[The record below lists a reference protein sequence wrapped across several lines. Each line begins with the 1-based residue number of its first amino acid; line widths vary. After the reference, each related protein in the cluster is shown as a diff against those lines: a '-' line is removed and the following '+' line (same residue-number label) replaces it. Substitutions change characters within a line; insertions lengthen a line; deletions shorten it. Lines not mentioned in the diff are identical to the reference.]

1 MAPLLFF
8 PFMDQWLAESWL
20 AQYLTE
26 KKYVFPSDIEHITV
40 IDALLVGDVHGRL
53 CRWV

>member
-26 KKYVFPSDIEHITV
+26 KNVFPSNIEHITMTDV
-40 IDALLVGDVHGRL
+40 LLIGDVHDRL
-53 CRWV
+53 CLWG